1 MGRSRPRE
9 RDLDRRRALL
19 VAALGFLHVDPNAR
33 EIAILH
39 RWLNGWR
46 GVGHIVD
53 GMGRQGCTVSLRN
66 RGVNGGWVASFHR
79 DPVTSADGFA
89 SGGTP
94 WEAVQRAAWLAMKD
108 SSPTNRA

>member
-1 MGRSRPRE
+1 MGGSRPRK
-9 RDLDRRRALL
+9 RGLDRRRALL
-19 VAALGFLHVDPNAR
+19 VAALGFLHVDPNTR
-33 EIAILH
+33 ELAILH
-39 RWLNGWR
+39 RWLDGWR

-94 WEAVQRAAWLAMKD
+94 WEAVQRAAWQAIK
-108 SSPTNRA
+108 R